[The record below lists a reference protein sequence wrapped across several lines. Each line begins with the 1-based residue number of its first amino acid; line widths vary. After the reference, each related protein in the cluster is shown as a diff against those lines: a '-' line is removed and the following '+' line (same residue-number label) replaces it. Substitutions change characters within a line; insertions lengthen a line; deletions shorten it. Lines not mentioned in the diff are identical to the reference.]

1 MTNIDLTTLTA
12 KELKAAR
19 TLAWCDYWAAGQP
32 VTMFQTRRI
41 AEAYD
46 AEIARRA
53 RRSRRG

>member
-1 MTNIDLTTLTA
+1 MTIDITTLTI

-19 TLAWCDYWAAGQP
+19 TQAWIDYWAAGQP

-46 AEIARRA
+46 AEIARR
-53 RRSRRG
+53 SRRGR